1 MGASDVPASVGA
13 TDIAARREQRQ
24 RDVMRQYMA
33 ALLLL
38 IGVAFLGATYAG
50 EVARA
55 AVRKH
60 HADEK
65 QRPTPQMMA
74 PRPSPSESSRVS
86 FGMIE
91 PNYVGTGWAK
101 N

>member
-1 MGASDVPASVGA
+1 
-13 TDIAARREQRQ
+13 
-24 RDVMRQYMA
+24 MA
-33 ALLLL
+33 VLLLL

-74 PRPSPSESSRVS
+74 PRPAPSDSSRVS
-86 FGMIE
+86 FGMID
-91 PNYVGTGWAK
+91 PIYVGEGY
-101 N
+101 